1 MSLSDTIKASY
12 IHQLSIYGF
21 DFYNKTKEQTY
32 KALFTSSSFTSGFTL
47 SEQDI
52 DDQIQGVTLIENLP
66 STGDVIIIGENAY
79 RVNQLEKRVLS
90 PIGRFYA
97 ELMPRYE

>member
-21 DFYNKTKEQTY
+21 DFYNKTKDQTY

-47 SEQDI
+47 SE
-52 DDQIQGVTLIENLP
+52 
-66 STGDVIIIGENAY
+66 
-79 RVNQLEKRVLS
+79 
-90 PIGRFYA
+90 
-97 ELMPRYE
+97 